1 MGRTAA
7 FVLLFVLVLLF
18 EGEGDMVLCGC
29 VRVCEPLV
37 FNRPRWAFGGM

>member
-18 EGEGDMVLCGC
+18 EGEGDMVLCVC
-29 VRVCEPLV
+29 VCEPLV